1 MSDRFSLNK
10 SIRFHDYALGR
21 GNNTQTAS
29 KEKRPITTLP
39 KITFETKL
47 DRSQTD
53 AARSE
58 HVMNTLSRSTEEIE
72 LADAFRQY
80 YAESGRSLLD
90 LVDES
95 PVLLVFLRH
104 FSCAFCAQTLDRV
117 SQVKDQIAAKGA
129 RPVFV
134 HLGSPERAKPYF
146 DYYHLSDVERISNP
160 DATLYQLPL
169 FALGRTNP
177 YLHFLNLTVW
187 RGWLKGA
194 MFKYGIGM
202 IKEDAEQ
209 MPGVFFL
216 KNRKIERAFRHKTI
230 ADEPDY
236 LKLVG
241 AG

>member
-1 MSDRFSLNK
+1 M
-10 SIRFHDYALGR
+10 
-21 GNNTQTAS
+21 
-29 KEKRPITTLP
+29 TTE
-39 KITFETKL
+39 IA
-47 DRSQTD
+47 Q
-53 AARSE
+53 
-58 HVMNTLSRSTEEIE
+58 STERLN
-72 LADAFRQY
+72 LADSLRGFHT
-80 YAESGRSLLD
+80 ETGRSLLD

-117 SQVKDQIAAKGA
+117 VQVRPQIEANGV
-129 RPVFV
+129 RTVFV

-146 DYYHLSDVERISNP
+146 DWYHLSDVERISNP
-160 DATLYQLPL
+160 EATLYQLPF
-169 FALGRTNP
+169 FALSRTNP
-177 YLHFLNLTVW
+177 YLHFLNPTVW

-216 KNRKIERAFRHKTI
+216 KERKIVRAFRHRTI

>member
-1 MSDRFSLNK
+1 MGIL
-10 SIRFHDYALGR
+10 
-21 GNNTQTAS
+21 Q
-29 KEKRPITTLP
+29 
-39 KITFETKL
+39 
-47 DRSQTD
+47 
-53 AARSE
+53 
-58 HVMNTLSRSTEEIE
+58 STERLS
-72 LADAFRQY
+72 LADSLRDFRT
-80 YAESGRSLLD
+80 ETGRSLLD

-104 FSCAFCAQTLDRV
+104 FSCAFCAQALDRV
-117 SQVKDQIAAKGA
+117 AQVRPQIEAKGV

-146 DYYHLSDVERISNP
+146 DYYNLSDVERISNP
-160 DATLYQLPL
+160 EATLYQLPV
-169 FALGRTNP
+169 FALSRTNP

-187 RGWLKGA
+187 KGWLKGA

-216 KNRKIERAFRHKTI
+216 KERKIVRAFRHRTI

-236 LKLVG
+236 LKLAG